1 MRFLRY
7 LPLAALVFAGACDED
22 GTVTNVTRPPLA
34 YIRYVH
40 AVPNAGPLD
49 FKFIDAVEYS
59 PSYANSTFRTIGIFQ
74 GARAGSRRIKV
85 FLNSSNIDSTKV
97 TLVDTTLTLTANT
110 YYTIAHMGF
119 RNPGA
124 GQLGQR
130 LVLIEETRPAQNTGI
145 HWRSVNLMVGE
156 PNQDVHVG
164 AAPGTT
170 AATNVAPGVGMAYLA
185 RATGTF
191 TVHTTD
197 AGVATSRASATP
209 FAGVAGNTTAD
220 PVGGFNIAGSQMSAF
235 HFPRSVAGSAAPQT
249 AAFTAPAI
257 AIVIDKQPPR
267 TVPDA

>member
-7 LPLAALVFAGACDED
+7 LPLAAIMFVGACDEE
-22 GTVTNVTRPPLA
+22 GAVTDVARPPLA

-59 PSYANSTFRTIGIFQ
+59 PTYANSSFRTIGIYQ

-97 TLVDTTLTLTANT
+97 ALVDTTLNLTANT
-110 YYTIAHMGF
+110 YYTILHTGL
-119 RNPGA
+119 RNGA
-124 GQLGQR
+124 GANAQR
-130 LVLIEETRPAQNTGI
+130 LIVLTDAHPAQNAGI
-145 HWRSVNLMVGE
+145 HWRAVNAMWGE

-164 AAPGTT
+164 APAAGT
-170 AATNVAPGVGMAYLA
+170 AVATNVAPGTASGYLA

-197 AGVATSRASATP
+197 TGVLTSRANATP
-209 FAGVAGNTTAD
+209 FAGVAGTVSTD
-220 PVGGFNIAGSQMSAF
+220 PVGGFNVAGSQMSAF
-235 HFPRSVAGSAAPQT
+235 HFPRSVAGSQAPQT
-249 AAFTAPAI
+249 AAFANPAI
-257 AIVIDKQPPR
+257 AIVMDKQPPR
-267 TVPDA
+267 TVPN